1 MGIIDIE
8 GPKGGRNVE
17 SAETLKSDFM
27 GRNGGLGIALLGIIG
42 VLALINS
49 GAFKKATGITI
60 DGFGAD
66 FETRHNW
73 KGD

>member
-8 GPKGGRNVE
+8 GPKGGRNVDA
-17 SAETLKSDFM
+17 AETLKSDFI
-27 GRNGGLGIALLGIIG
+27 GRNSGFGIALLGIIG

-49 GAFKKATGITI
+49 GVFKKSTGITI
-60 DGFGAD
+60 DGFGSD
-66 FETRHNW
+66 FETKHNW